1 MVNFVF
7 MYIVQDQKS
16 VSKKYFSFGNI
27 KSVKKLFNA
36 FKTLFKKCTQFLS
49 TNLVILLKDKKKKR
63 CFFISSPKLYF
74 GLNTL
79 PGIQILN
86 GLYSISST
94 KNRVHTIEKMCPLFV
109 DSAPLTNT
117 SNLIIRL
124 KHNGRKLPTSS
135 PILST
140 F

>member
-1 MVNFVF
+1 MANFVF
-7 MYIVQDQKS
+7 MYIVQGQKSAES
-16 VSKKYFSFGNI
+16 VSKKYFSFRNI
-27 KSVKKLFNA
+27 KSVKELFNA
-36 FKTLFKKCTQFLS
+36 FKTLSSKS
-49 TNLVILLKDKKKKR
+49 APNLVILLKDKKKLR
-63 CFFISSPKLYF
+63 SLFISNQKLYF
-74 GLNTL
+74 GLNAP
-79 PGIQILN
+79 PGTQILN